1 MTLLPLTSCHAWG
14 ELYIYLYFMDG
25 DYVYVIRHNSVNN
38 VVIEDN
44 VTCNMFHLTNFT
56 VSHIQDIPEWY
67 SCYSTEVLSCIETT
81 TGVTH
86 YTLLQ

>member
-44 VTCNMFHLTNFT
+44 VTCF
-56 VSHIQDIPEWY
+56 I
-67 SCYSTEVLSCIETT
+67 
-81 TGVTH
+81 
-86 YTLLQ
+86 